1 MHQLENKKTMS
12 RAWTLTSLL
21 LMLLRTEISSLEM
34 ISKTEKPTS
43 LSRLESRISIVSND
57 PEAERRLR
65 DRWNAF
71 VAETAKELDFDLKVQ
86 YFITILSFKCYFLNF
101 ISQILFKLCLPKC
114 QSLFYLSLFNFL
126 FGLSIC
132 RW

>member
-1 MHQLENKKTMS
+1 LHQLENKKTMS

-86 YFITILSFKCYFLNF
+86 YFVIILSFKYYF
-101 ISQILFKLCLPKC
+101 
-114 QSLFYLSLFNFL
+114 
-126 FGLSIC
+126 
-132 RW
+132 